1 MKLFVCLLAGCLYAA
16 GAFAAENVYVVDGD
30 RLEMG
35 EVRIRLEGIDAPEY
49 YQDCRYP
56 NNKKYACGLEARQY
70 LQSLV
75 DQGKVTCIERD
86 LDRYDRSLCTCYVT
100 NKIGE
105 KTNLNEAMVPA
116 GRWFTKTS
124 IPITPPRKRKPRG
137 RNAESG
143 RASS

>member
-30 RLEMG
+30 SLEMG

-86 LDRYDRSLCTCYVT
+86 LDRYNRSLCTCYVT
-100 NKIGE
+100 NKIG
-105 KTNLNEAMVPA
+105 
-116 GRWFTKTS
+116 
-124 IPITPPRKRKPRG
+124 RKPT
-137 RNAESG
+137 
-143 RASS
+143 